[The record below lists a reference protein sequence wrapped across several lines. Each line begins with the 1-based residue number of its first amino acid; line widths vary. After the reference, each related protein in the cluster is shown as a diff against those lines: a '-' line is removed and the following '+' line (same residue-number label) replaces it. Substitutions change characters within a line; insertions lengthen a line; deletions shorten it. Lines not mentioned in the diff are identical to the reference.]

1 MGIVTLVMNG
11 DEACDL
17 PYSSPYEAFNLP
29 YATQYRVTG
38 GLVQRL
44 THSGGVG
51 VGFGHWCTSIVCPPI
66 FALKSLR

>member
-51 VGFGHWCTSIVCPPI
+51 V
-66 FALKSLR
+66 